1 MRKIILLLVFW
12 LLSVAAY
19 SQLEVKAGSFKEVLG
34 FVNINTD
41 IYDDDNGVLYA
52 VIKVNTVNINDK
64 QRRQLSFQGNE
75 STFIE
80 LEYKVGEVWVYLSSK
95 PATYLKI
102 SHPDFGST
110 EFWFPFD
117 LEPKKGYEMVLVNK
131 SSSEPSG
138 YGSLTVTT
146 KPESGATILLNGKAS
161 NVKTPYTNDMM
172 AAGQY
177 EITVSKERYKSVTQT
192 ISIVD
197 GEKLTVELD
206 MPIDVADIT
215 INADELTDVY
225 IDGVLKK
232 TGAWT
237 GELYSGQHKVSLKKA
252 LYYTLEK
259 DINVE
264 GGKHE
269 TYNFELMPINGKIS
283 ITSKPSGATVF
294 IDEKEY
300 GTTPLEV
307 DDVMIGKHELKMTKD
322 GWRTLRKR
330 FDLTDGVVTE
340 LNETLEDYPEG
351 VIRWWFSVSPTD
363 KVYFSK
369 GNLQYQASTK
379 TWRFAE
385 TQWDFIGDANKNISP
400 KYSGWIDLFGWGTG
414 SEPTKT
420 TTNESDYVKFSDW
433 GDNPIRNGG
442 NKAKVWRTLTRD
454 EWEYVFSKRETV
466 SGIRYAK
473 AKVNG
478 VDGAILLPDSWDKK
492 TYKLKQVNK
501 TVSDYNDNKI
511 SLSDWK
517 NLFESNGAVF
527 LPKAS
532 IRVEHNYIDHEIR
545 VNSGHFKYWSST
557 SYKFVDVDRFDNQVV
572 SGDHRGCDGYSV
584 RLVCSPE

>member
-80 LEYKVGEVWVYLSSK
+80 IEYKVGEVWVYLSSK

-197 GEKLTVELD
+197 GEKLTVDIE
-206 MPIDVADIT
+206 MPAIY
-215 INADELTDVY
+215 N
-225 IDGVLKK
+225 
-232 TGAWT
+232 
-237 GELYSGQHKVSLKKA
+237 KV
-252 LYYTLEK
+252 
-259 DINVE
+259 
-264 GGKHE
+264 
-269 TYNFELMPINGKIS
+269 KILS
-283 ITSKPSGATVF
+283 EPSGAFVY
-294 IDEKEY
+294 INDKKI
-300 GTTPLEV
+300 GSTPLET
-307 DDVMIGKHELKMTKD
+307 DEMIIGSYEMKIAKE
-322 GWRTLRKR
+322 GWRTLRKTI
-330 FDLTDGVVTE
+330 DLKEGSVLE

-351 VIRWWFSVSPTD
+351 VIREWFSVSPTE

-369 GNLQYQASTK
+369 GNLQYNISTN

-385 TQWDFIGDANKNISP
+385 NQMDAIGLSNKTATQSN
-400 KYSGWIDLFGWGTG
+400 SGWIDLFKWGT
-414 SEPTKT
+414 ENKPILTKYT
-420 TTNESDYVKFSDW
+420 YEASKNVFYEW
-433 GDNPIRNGG
+433 GDNAISNGG
-442 NKAKVWRTLTRD
+442 NKPNTWRTLTKD
-454 EWEYVFSKRETV
+454 EWEYLLYKRETV
-466 SGIRYAK
+466 SGIRFVGAR
-473 AKVNG
+473 VGG
-478 VDGAILLPDSWDKK
+478 VPCLILLPDSWNEKNYKIKK
-492 TYKLKQVNK
+492 V
-501 TVSDYNDNKI
+501 NDNSASFEKNRI
-511 SLSDWK
+511 SKSDWE
-517 NLFESNGAVF
+517 NYFEVNGAVF
-527 LPKAS
+527 LPATGKCTFQHNRIIEMDDYYGGYYWTSTHYQDNKDAAYMLCFGG
-532 IRVEHNYIDHEIR
+532 IRRADC
-545 VNSGHFKYWSST
+545 T
-557 SYKFVDVDRFDNQVV
+557 L
-572 SGDHRGCDGYSV
+572 GYSV